1 MDEKCQWE
9 GCESDS
15 DYEVETKIN
24 MEDGT
29 VLTKTRH
36 LCGKHLRELLRMRRK
51 EAPND

>member
-15 DYEVETKIN
+15 DYEVEAKIN

-36 LCGKHLRELLRMRRK
+36 LCEKHLRELLRI
-51 EAPND
+51 APEGGPQ